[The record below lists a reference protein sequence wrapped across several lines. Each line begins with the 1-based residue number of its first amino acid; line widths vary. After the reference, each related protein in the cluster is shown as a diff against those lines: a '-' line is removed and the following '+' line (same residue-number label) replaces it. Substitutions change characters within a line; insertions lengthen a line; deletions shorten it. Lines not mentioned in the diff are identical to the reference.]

1 MFCLTKEMGTPFDMV
16 MQRPWTPEEL
26 KTAMGFP
33 ITAENQSSTG
43 TVCAFSRG
51 RSPPATRSRHSSVN
65 AVGNAMHVAAIG
77 AVTMTCLLK
86 LCWGT
91 SSVSNVK
98 VDPEVGS
105 NGNDNNTAALSTS
118 SSSATSS
125 VAAVAKRSKSE
136 SAFAAAFATAY
147 ASKRRRHK

>member
-16 MQRPWTPEEL
+16 MERPWTPEEL
-26 KTAMGFP
+26 MTAMGFS
-33 ITAENQSSTG
+33 ITAEHQSSTG

-86 LCWGT
+86 LRWGT

-105 NGNDNNTAALSTS
+105 NGDAALSSS
-118 SSSATSS
+118 SSSAASS
-125 VAAVAKRSKSE
+125 VAAVAKRSTSE

-147 ASKRRRHK
+147 AFKRRRLT